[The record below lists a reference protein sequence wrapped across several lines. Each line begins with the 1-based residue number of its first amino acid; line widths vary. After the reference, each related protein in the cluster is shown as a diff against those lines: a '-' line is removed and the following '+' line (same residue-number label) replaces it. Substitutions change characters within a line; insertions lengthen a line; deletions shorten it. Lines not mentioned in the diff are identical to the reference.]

1 MKQLTAFLL
10 LIAVCI
16 ASGCSADESA
26 AGGGKLQTN
35 SNEPE
40 LYNPEA
46 SQDKT
51 SFGYVRHRKE
61 GIQANSKPHE
71 EYTINREQTADII
84 ARMCTNIAEV
94 DDVSVL
100 VTDEEVLI
108 VYDTESTDKQ
118 SSADQV
124 MKTAFSIVPG
134 WYDIY
139 VTDNTF
145 LRQDVENFATLN
157 THNSGIDQLLE
168 HVIKEMGK
176 SPQGESRA
184 REMASKNESQQPG

>member
-1 MKQLTAFLL
+1 MKQLTAILF
-10 LIAVCI
+10 IAVWI
-16 ASGCSADESA
+16 TAGCSADEGD
-26 AGGGKLQTN
+26 AGGSRLHAN

-46 SQDKT
+46 SQDQT
-51 SFGYVRHRKE
+51 SFGYVRHRRE
-61 GIQANSKPHE
+61 GVRASNTSKE

-84 ARMCTNIAEV
+84 ARMCTNIPQV

-108 VYDTESTDKQ
+108 VYDTESADKQ

-124 MKTAFSIVPG
+124 KKTAFSIVPG

-157 THNSGIDQLLE
+157 THNSGIDQLLD

-184 REMASKNESQQPG
+184 RGMAARNESQQPG